1 MHLTILDSTGGRH
14 EAILL
19 AAGTSRL
26 RVVVSGARDTV
37 DLKLVEGGWLC
48 EDGEPVEFE
57 SIVAGEDLSTFCSLV
72 RPRTHA
78 AGGAPPA
85 A

>member
-1 MHLTILDSTGGRH
+1 
-14 EAILL
+14 
-19 AAGTSRL
+19 
-26 RVVVSGARDTV
+26 
-37 DLKLVEGGWLC
+37 
-48 EDGEPVEFE
+48 
-57 SIVAGEDLSTFCSLV
+57 VAGEDLSAFCSLV

>member
-26 RVVVSGARDTV
+26 RVVVRGARDTV
-37 DLKLVEGGWLC
+37 ELRRAEGGWFC

-57 SIVAGEDLSTFCSLV
+57 SMVVGEDLSAFCSQV

-78 AGGAPPA
+78 AGGGAPFA
-85 A
+85 

>member
-14 EAILL
+14 EGILL
-19 AAGTSRL
+19 AASTSRM

-48 EDGEPVEFE
+48 EDGEPVELE
-57 SIVAGEDLSTFCSLV
+57 SIVAGEDLSAFCSLI
-72 RPRTHA
+72 RPKTFA
-78 AGGAPPA
+78 AGGAPPVA
-85 A
+85 

>member
-14 EAILL
+14 EGILL
-19 AAGTSRL
+19 AASTSRM

-48 EDGEPVEFE
+48 EDGEPVELE
-57 SIVAGEDLSTFCSLV
+57 SIVAGEDLSAFCSLV
-72 RPRTHA
+72 RPRTLA

>member
-78 AGGAPPA
+78 AGGVPPA